1 MLALDPV
8 RSVRLGVE
16 RSGVRVLALVVGVGD
31 VSLTGFN
38 DDIDG
43 EAWCVC
49 DIFGNSMT
57 DHDSEV
63 WEELVDCLVALL
75 LCGVTTSYPYPCQ
88 GFSSSEHSK
97 YSIFL

>member
-1 MLALDPV
+1 VLALDPV

-43 EAWCVC
+43 EA
-49 DIFGNSMT
+49 
-57 DHDSEV
+57 
-63 WEELVDCLVALL
+63 
-75 LCGVTTSYPYPCQ
+75 
-88 GFSSSEHSK
+88 
-97 YSIFL
+97 